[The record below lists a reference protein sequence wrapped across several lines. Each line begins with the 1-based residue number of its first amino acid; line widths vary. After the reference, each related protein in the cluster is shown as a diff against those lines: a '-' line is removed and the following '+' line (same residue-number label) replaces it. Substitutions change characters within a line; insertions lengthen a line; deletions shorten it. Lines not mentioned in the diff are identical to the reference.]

1 MEKIDKYQ
9 LIAMTILF
17 IIGSSPLYQLGI
29 EVNQDAWLVMLTG
42 MLAGLLLLFVYIYIQ
57 KRNADKSLYQI
68 LKRHFGRWIGTLLA
82 IAYIFYFVY
91 ESMRNT
97 REFGDIINVAFLPS
111 TPLFLLMLI
120 MILLSGYAVSKGI
133 EVFFRVVEFLLP
145 ITLIG
150 YLLLVI
156 MFVSTNLIH
165 LERLLPILENGVMPV
180 IKAAIPQVISFPFGQ
195 VVVFLVFWN
204 HLNNRKVLTKVT
216 VLSYLFVGVFLLVF
230 SILNLAILDPTI
242 TSISTL
248 PMLRSVRLIQIA
260 NFLERLDPIIMMLI
274 YIGIFVKMTA
284 FYMAAVLG
292 LSQLIKMNH
301 KMLTLVVG
309 GFIYAISFIS
319 PNLIHH
325 LWVGFEQNLKYH
337 FPIFQIYVPLLL
349 AMIIML
355 RSLFSPKRKRGTRPS
370 PAAKKSGQT

>member
-42 MLAGLLLLFVYIYIQ
+42 MLAGLLLLFVYLYIQ
-57 KRNADKSLYQI
+57 KQNAGKGLFQI
-68 LKRHFGRWIGTLLA
+68 LKHHFGRLIGTILA
-82 IAYIFYFVY
+82 IAYIFYFIY

-97 REFGDIINVAFLPS
+97 REFGDIINVAFLPN

-120 MILLSGYAVSKGI
+120 MIVLSGYAVSKGI

-145 ITLIG
+145 ITMIG
-150 YLLLVI
+150 YFLLVM
-156 MFVSTNLIH
+156 MFISTNLIH

-180 IKAAIPQVISFPFGQ
+180 INAAIPKVISFPFGQ
-195 VVVFLVFWN
+195 IVVFLVFWS
-204 HLNNRKVLTKVT
+204 HLNNRKPLTKIT

-292 LSQLIKMNH
+292 LSQLIKISH
-301 KMLTLVVG
+301 KMLTLAVG

-325 LWVGFEQNLKYH
+325 LWIGFEQNLKYH

-349 AMIIML
+349 ALIIML
-355 RSLFSPKRKRGTRPS
+355 RSIFSSMRKGGTKPS
-370 PAAKKSGQT
+370 PASKKDGQT

>member
-82 IAYIFYFVY
+82 VAYIFYFVY

-120 MILLSGYAVSKGI
+120 MIVLSGYAVSKGI

-180 IKAAIPQVISFPFGQ
+180 IKAAIPKVISFPFGQ

-216 VLSYLFVGVFLLVF
+216 VLSYLFVGMFLLVF

-284 FYMAAVLG
+284 FYMAAVLW

-370 PAAKKSGQT
+370 PAAKKNGQT